1 MKVIINACFGGFHL
15 DPEVAEHFGITT
27 DEESVRTRTNPALI
41 AFVEQGNN
49 TSGWYTCKATV
60 LDIPDEATDWE
71 IEEYDGLESITY
83 VVDGMLHHAYPI
95 RQD

>member
-1 MKVIINACFGGFHL
+1 MRVVINACFGGFHIDQEIKDML
-15 DPEVAEHFGITT
+15 GITT
-27 DEESVRTRTNPALI
+27 DEESVRTRTNPKLLTH
-41 AFVEQGNN
+41 VEMGRN
-49 TSGWYTCKATV
+49 TTNWRTCKPVV
-60 LDIPDEATDWE
+60 LTIPDNVTDWE